1 MPNVQYC
8 PALAIV
14 SPICDYIAGQCLVCS
29 LFILF
34 IQNPVMRLAWEPI
47 CYHIT
52 LSLLCIYICC
62 CDGYHNLV

>member
-47 CYHIT
+47 MLPHHSFS
-52 LSLLCIYICC
+52 SLHLY
-62 CDGYHNLV
+62 LLLWRVS